1 MRHFDERIGVTMRI
15 LGMLLGTVLLA
26 GCSTST
32 PSLDETDQV
41 PKERLYNYQFRDD
54 GDAFLVVSR
63 DREFL
68 GSVCNT
74 RLIIDSRLAAEIQAG
89 PARARVSVFR
99 RGCGW
104 YPCRAMGS
112 AAARRPSRWCMCR
125 TGRPR
130 ITGSP
135 WTPA

>member
-1 MRHFDERIGVTMRI
+1 MT
-15 LGMLLGTVLLA
+15 TA
-26 GCSTST
+26 T
-32 PSLDETDQV
+32 PSWW
-41 PKERLYNYQFRDD
+41 F
-54 GDAFLVVSR
+54 R

-89 PARARVSVFR
+89 ESARFRLPAGLRVVSVQGDGIC
-99 RGCGW
+99 RGEA
-104 YPCRAMGS
+104 PKQVVHVQN
-112 AAARRPSRWCMCR
+112 
-125 TGRPR
+125 GRPR

>member
-1 MRHFDERIGVTMRI
+1 
-15 LGMLLGTVLLA
+15 MLLGTVLLA

-89 PARARVSVFR
+89 ESARFRLPAGLRVVSV
-99 RGCGW
+99 
-104 YPCRAMGS
+104 
-112 AAARRPSRWCMCR
+112 
-125 TGRPR
+125 
-130 ITGSP
+130 
-135 WTPA
+135 

>member
-1 MRHFDERIGVTMRI
+1 
-15 LGMLLGTVLLA
+15 
-26 GCSTST
+26 
-32 PSLDETDQV
+32 
-41 PKERLYNYQFRDD
+41 KERLYNYQFRDD

-89 PARARVSVFR
+89 ESACSSSGGAAGGIRAGR
-99 RGCGW
+99 C
-104 YPCRAMGS
+104 GS